1 MVSLLATAFAFTAC
15 SDNDEPEPAPEPSQE
30 ASVTLE
36 VGTITDESIEFT
48 LTPVNAV
55 KAAWVYFEAASERE
69 VTAEQVLGCT
79 TAEAEGAQKLV
90 AEPLSPGTEYV
101 IYAAVEGKNGEKV
114 LSEPLK
120 AATTGEAIETEE
132 FWGETAS
139 AGKYSAGAN
148 WTLTLTDAEGNTAV
162 LDLYIDPANAMYLPA
177 NVFTVA
183 DGSAPGTLSND
194 SRYSYLMIGGE
205 KLAFEE
211 GDLIVEPDPEEE
223 TENGGVFY
231 HIEGQLTAG
240 GRLFSLFFDGE
251 MAGTT
256 NPNAPVEIVCSN
268 AVLMDINDPQPGE
281 FYVKLNDA
289 DWKYEIVFDFQAS
302 ADAAYL
308 PSNTY
313 SMDWGTLLPKTG
325 LNGYNGVPT
334 ADALTE
340 CEIEVMFEDNVY
352 TIEANAVGDNGTKFH
367 IVYEGKIEN
376 MPEVVM
382 IEPVYPQVSWYETS
396 GSLMLTDVPVTD
408 VEAMYGTFGFCAALY
423 LESGTSM
430 EYLNGFFSG
439 IPSEDETYID
449 SYNSQFMYRTV
460 AGGEPEVAM
469 IVPDKSFVNVM
480 SVMPDQDLNQI
491 DFQLVT
497 MSMDGVQKVWVGS
510 YMGPLYGGGGV
521 STDPVDY
528 PLYGVN
534 EAKVVKHEGN
544 LYQISFTNLNGPLTI
559 NFYADTFGA
568 GAYHFDANGGSE
580 KTFNGSFTCLGVE
593 WDEEDTVFEF
603 ESGSIGVVK
612 QGDAYMFQF
621 DNVIARAA
629 DGSAVNLGP
638 VNGNAYETQFT
649 VTIEGL

>member
-15 SDNDEPEPAPEPSQE
+15 SDNDEPEPLPEPSQE

-55 KAAWVYFEAASERE
+55 KAAWVYFEAANERE
-69 VTAEQVLGCT
+69 VTAEQVLG
-79 TAEAEGAQKLV
+79 AMSADAEGAQTLV

-120 AATTGEAIETEE
+120 ATTTGELIETEE

-139 AGKYSAGAN
+139 ADFYAAN
-148 WTLTLTDAEGNTAV
+148 NWGLTLTDAEGNEATF
-162 LDLYIDPANAMYLPA
+162 DLYIESAGKDYLPS
-177 NVFTVA
+177 NEFTVA
-183 DGSAPGTLSND
+183 EGTAPGTLGKGS
-194 SRYSYLMIGGE
+194 YSYLTIGGE
-205 KLAFEE
+205 KLSIEE
-211 GDLIVEPDPEEE
+211 GELFVEADLEDVTEE
-223 TENGGVFY
+223 GVFY
-231 HIEGQLTAG
+231 HVEGQLTAG
-240 GRLFSLFFDGE
+240 GRIFTILFDGYV
-251 MAGTT
+251 AGTRD
-256 NPNAPVEIVCSN
+256 PNAPVEIVCSH

-281 FYVKLNDA
+281 FYVKLNTES
-289 DWKYEIVFDFQAS
+289 WNYEIVFDFLAG

-313 SMDWGTLLPKTG
+313 SMEWGTLTPKTG
-325 LNGYNGVPT
+325 LTGYYGAPT

-340 CEIEVMFEDNVY
+340 CEIDVMFEDNVY

-367 IVYEGKIEN
+367 IVYEGQIEN

-382 IEPVYPQVSWYETS
+382 IESVYPQVSWYEKS
-396 GSLMLTDVPVTD
+396 GSLVLADVPATD
-408 VEAMYGTFGFCAALY
+408 METMYATFGFCAALY

-469 IVPDKSFVNVM
+469 IVPDKSFVSVM

-528 PLYGVN
+528 PLYDVN

-580 KTFNGSFTCLGVE
+580 KTFNGSFTRLGVE
-593 WDEEDTVFEF
+593 LDEEDTVFEF

>member
-1 MVSLLATAFAFTAC
+1 M
-15 SDNDEPEPAPEPSQE
+15 
-30 ASVTLE
+30 
-36 VGTITDESIEFT
+36 
-48 LTPVNAV
+48 NAV
-55 KAAWVYFEAASERE
+55 KAAWVYFEAANERE

-79 TAEAEGAQKLV
+79 TADAEGAQTLV

-120 AATTGEAIETEE
+120 ATTTGELIETEE

-139 AGKYSAGAN
+139 AEKYSAGAN

-162 LDLYIDPANAMYLPA
+162 LDLYIDPANALYLPA
-177 NVFTVA
+177 NEFTVA

-325 LNGYNGVPT
+325 LTGYNGVPT

-367 IVYEGKIEN
+367 IVYEGPIQN
-376 MPEVVM
+376 MPEVTV
-382 IEPVYPQVSWYETS
+382 IETIYSQLDWMGNA
-396 GSLMLTDVPVTD
+396 GSLILCDVPTSNA
-408 VEAMYGTFGFCAALY
+408 EEMFATCGWCAALY
-423 LESGTSM
+423 IGSNTEM
-430 EYLNGFFSG
+430 EYLNGFCPGAPS
-439 IPSEDETYID
+439 SEDDLILD
-449 SYNSQFMYRTV
+449 SQSMVIYRTV
-460 AGGEPEVAM
+460 AGAEEPDYGM
-469 IVPDKSFVNVM
+469 IVSDKSFLNIM
-480 SVMPDQDLNQI
+480 TEMPAQDLNQI

-497 MSMDGVQKVWVGS
+497 MSMDGAQKVWVGS
-510 YMGPLYGGGGV
+510 YMGPLYSSSV

-580 KTFNGSFTCLGVE
+580 KTFNGSFTRLGVE

-603 ESGSIGVVK
+603 ESGSIGIVK

-621 DNVIARAA
+621 ADVIARAA

>member
-55 KAAWVYFEAASERE
+55 KAAWVYFEAANERE
-69 VTAEQVLGCT
+69 VTAEQVLG
-79 TAEAEGAQKLV
+79 AMSADAEGAQTLV

-120 AATTGEAIETEE
+120 ATTTGELIETEE

-139 AGKYSAGAN
+139 ADFYAAN
-148 WTLTLTDAEGNTAV
+148 NWGLTLTDAEGNEATF
-162 LDLYIDPANAMYLPA
+162 DLYIESAGKDYLPT
-177 NVFTVA
+177 NEFTVA
-183 DGSAPGTLSND
+183 EGTAPGTLGKGS
-194 SRYSYLMIGGE
+194 YSYLTIGGE
-205 KLAFEE
+205 KLSIEE
-211 GDLIVEPDPEEE
+211 GELFVEADLEDVTEE
-223 TENGGVFY
+223 GVFY
-231 HIEGQLTAG
+231 HVEGQLTAG
-240 GRLFSLFFDGE
+240 GRIFTILFDGYV
-251 MAGTT
+251 AGTRD
-256 NPNAPVEIVCSN
+256 PNAPVEIVCSN

-281 FYVKLNDA
+281 FYVKLNTES
-289 DWKYEIVFDFQAS
+289 WNYEIVFDFLAS

-313 SMDWGTLLPKTG
+313 SMEWGSLLPKTG
-325 LNGYNGVPT
+325 LTGYYGAPT

-340 CEIEVMFEDNVY
+340 CEIEVMFENNVY

-376 MPEVVM
+376 MPEVVV
-382 IEPVYPQVSWYETS
+382 IESVYPQVDWYDTA
-396 GSLMLTDVPVTD
+396 GQVVLLDVPVEQMENFQWCASL
-408 VEAMYGTFGFCAALY
+408 VIGT
-423 LESGTSM
+423 ESVSM
-430 EYLNGFFSG
+430 PYVNGFFPG
-439 IPSEDETYID
+439 VPTDGYYLD
-449 SYNSQFMYRTV
+449 ANSCTV
-460 AGGEPEVAM
+460 MNQTEGGEPDYAM
-469 IVPDKSFVNVM
+469 VVPDKSFISFM
-480 SVMPDQDLNQI
+480 SVMPEQDLNQI
-491 DFQLVT
+491 DFQLVAT
-497 MSMDGVQKVWVGS
+497 SMTDGVTKVYVGS

-544 LYQISFTNLNGPLTI
+544 LYQISFTNLNGSLTI

-580 KTFNGSFTCLGVE
+580 KTFNGSFTRLGVE
-593 WDEEDTVFEF
+593 WDEEDTVFEI